1 MPKSKVTKT
10 DLSGGVSRTP
20 VKVKPA
26 TTPVVWLAIM
36 GICLVVGL
44 LWIIVY
50 YLVAGRGIIPFIDT
64 LGAWNYAIAF
74 GLMVIGLL
82 MTLRWR

>member
-10 DLSGGVSRTP
+10 DLSEGVSRTP
-20 VKVKPA
+20 VKVKQA
-26 TTPVVWLAIM
+26 TTPIVWLVVM
-36 GICLVVGL
+36 GICLVLGL
-44 LWIIVY
+44 AWIIMY
-50 YLVAGRGIIPFIDT
+50 YLVAGRGIIPFVDT
-64 LGAWNYAIAF
+64 LGARNYAIAF

>member
-1 MPKSKVTKT
+1 M
-10 DLSGGVSRTP
+10 
-20 VKVKPA
+20 
-26 TTPVVWLAIM
+26 
-36 GICLVVGL
+36 
-44 LWIIVY
+44 Y
-50 YLVAGRGIIPFIDT
+50 YLVAGRGIIPFVDT

>member
-10 DLSGGVSRTP
+10 DLSEGVSRTP
-20 VKVKPA
+20 VKVKQA
-26 TTPVVWLAIM
+26 TTPIVWLVVM
-36 GICLVVGL
+36 GICLVLGL
-44 LWIIVY
+44 VWIVVY
-50 YLVAGRGIIPFIDT
+50 YLVAGRGIIPFVDT